1 MAPTLAALATLLAGA
16 NVVILAVLGGIWI
29 QNYRTFRTGLT
40 LGLVLFAAVMLVENV
55 AAIYSFFEWGALYA
69 DSQFAKQY
77 ITGLRGLQI
86 VALSSIAY
94 VTWQ

>member
-1 MAPTLAALATLLAGA
+1 MSSTLVVIATVLTGA
-16 NVVILAVLGGIWI
+16 NVAILAILGGIWI

-55 AAIYSFFEWGALYA
+55 AALYSFFEWGSLYA

-86 VALSSIAY
+86 VALSSVAY